1 MVEYAELQ
9 VTSNYSFLRGAS
21 HPGELVL
28 QAAALGH
35 SAIAITDRNSLAGVV
50 RAHVAAKKAGLRLVV
65 GCRLDLQDAPS
76 LLVFPQ
82 DRAAYGRLS
91 QLLTIGKRRTEKGDC
106 RLYLADIL
114 DGKTF
119 QGGAGQMVIAL
130 PPEKLDAAHD
140 KHLLKLKYK
149 FQNNLYLSVKHNYY
163 GDDFRRIYALTARA
177 KQAGISI
184 VATNDVHYHV
194 PERRRLHDVLSCI
207 REHCPLTEAGYKLM
221 ANSERHLKSPKEMAR
236 LFTDYPATVENT
248 QQIVTACTF
257 NLDELRYEYPV
268 EPVPEGRSPQEELV
282 RLTGSGA
289 KERYPRGVPEKVQKQ
304 IDHELDL
311 IGELNYAPYFLTIY
325 DIIRFARGRRILCQ
339 GRGSAA
345 NSAVCYCI
353 GITSVDPA
361 RIDLLFERFV
371 SAERDEPPDIDVDFE
386 HERREEVIQ
395 YIYEKYG
402 RDRASLTATV
412 ISYRMRSAI
421 REVSKVMGLSEDTIQ
436 AMTGLAWRH
445 IKGEVPEDEHIRKAG
460 LDPTDET
467 LRMTIDLAREIQGFP
482 RHLSQHPGGFVIT
495 KGPLDTV
502 VPVENAAM
510 EDRTVIEWDKDDLDA
525 LGMLKIDVLGLGMLT
540 CIRKAFDLIHR
551 HHGRKM
557 GLADV
562 PDEDPLVYDMLCEG
576 DSVGVFQVESR
587 AQMAML
593 PRLKP
598 REFYDLVIE
607 VAIVRPGPIQGDM
620 VHPYL
625 RRRNGEEAVEFP
637 SKELEEV
644 LGKTMGV
651 PLFQEQAMKIAIVA
665 AGFTPNEADGLR
677 RAMATFRHTGT
688 IPSFKGKFID
698 GMIGRGYDPGFSERC
713 FRQIEGFADYGF
725 PESHSAS
732 FALLVYISA
741 WIKCHYPAVF
751 AAAILNSQPMGFYAP
766 AQLVR
771 DAREHGVEVRP
782 PDINDSEWECTLEP
796 AYGEAPEMTKGHE
809 EWRDPL
815 DLDMAVRLGF
825 RQIKGFREDDAD
837 LLVDR
842 RENGYREVADLRSR
856 GQLNKA
862 ALDKLARADAFQSLG
877 LDRRQALWSVTGLTD
892 AAPLP
897 LFEAMDEQ
905 EIQAEPAVTLPEISL
920 GETVADDYRAMKL
933 SLKAHPMNFLR
944 DGFAN
949 RKFITCDKLT
959 EYQPDDWIRI
969 AGVVLIRQ
977 RPGSAKGVVF
987 ITIED
992 ETGVA
997 NIIVWPHT
1005 LERYRKTVL
1014 GSCLIGIEGRL
1025 QREGIVT
1032 HIVAHKLYD
1041 HAHRLNELVSGPH
1054 DFPGP
1059 PDEFKRPIYND
1070 RRDPREVLGKKPRVL
1085 PGSRD
1090 FR

>member
-9 VTSNYSFLRGAS
+9 VTSNFSFLRGAS
-21 HPGELVL
+21 HPSELVL

-50 RAHVAAKKAGLRLVV
+50 RAHVAAKEAGLRLVV
-65 GCRLDLQDAPS
+65 GCRLDLRDAPS
-76 LLVFPQ
+76 LLVFPR

-91 QLLTIGKRRTEKGDC
+91 QLLTIGKRRAEKGDC

-114 DGKTF
+114 DGETF
-119 QGGAGQMVIAL
+119 QGGAGQTAVAL

-140 KHLLKLKYK
+140 RHLLKLRNK

-163 GDDFRRIYALTARA
+163 GDDFRRIYALAARA
-177 KQAGISI
+177 KQAGIPI

-194 PERRRLHDVLSCI
+194 PERRPLQDVLTCI
-207 REHCPLTEAGYKLM
+207 RERCPLSDAGYKLM
-221 ANSERHLKSPKEMAR
+221 ANSERHLKSPEEMAR
-236 LFTDYPATVENT
+236 LFADYPAAIENT
-248 QQIVTACTF
+248 QRIAAACTF

-282 RLTGSGA
+282 RLTGIGA
-289 KERYPRGVPEKVQKQ
+289 RERYPRGVPEKVQKQ
-304 IDHELDL
+304 IGHELDL
-311 IGELNYAPYFLTIY
+311 IGELGYAPYFLTIY

-345 NSAVCYCI
+345 NSAVCYCL
-353 GITSVDPA
+353 GITAVDPA

-395 YIYEKYG
+395 YVYGKYG

-436 AMTGLAWRH
+436 AVTSLAWRH
-445 IKGEVPEDEHIRKAG
+445 IKSEVPEDEHIRKAG
-460 LDPTDET
+460 LDPADET
-467 LRMTIDLAREIQGFP
+467 LRMTIGLAREIQGFP

-562 PDEDPLVYDMLCEG
+562 PAEDPLVYDMLCEG

-625 RRRNGEEAVEFP
+625 RRRNGEEPVAFP
-637 SKELEEV
+637 SKELEDV

-665 AGFTPNEADGLR
+665 AGFTPSEADGLR
-677 RAMATFRHTGT
+677 RAMATFRR
-688 IPSFKGKFID
+688 IPAPSPASRDKFID
-698 GMIGRGYDPGFSERC
+698 GMVGRGYDPD
-713 FRQIEGFADYGF
+713 FRR
-725 PESHSAS
+725 
-732 FALLVYISA
+732 ALLQADRGLRRLRLPGIPLGEL
-741 WIKCHYPAVF
+741 C
-751 AAAILNSQPMGFYAP
+751 AAGL
-766 AQLVR
+766 
-771 DAREHGVEVRP
+771 H
-782 PDINDSEWECTLEP
+782 
-796 AYGEAPEMTKGHE
+796 
-809 EWRDPL
+809 
-815 DLDMAVRLGF
+815 
-825 RQIKGFREDDAD
+825 
-837 LLVDR
+837 
-842 RENGYREVADLRSR
+842 
-856 GQLNKA
+856 
-862 ALDKLARADAFQSLG
+862 LG
-877 LDRRQALWSVTGLTD
+877 LDQV
-892 AAPLP
+892 PLP
-897 LFEAMDEQ
+897 GGVRRRHPEF
-905 EIQAEPAVTLPEISL
+905 PAHGLL
-920 GETVADDYRAMKL
+920 
-933 SLKAHPMNFLR
+933 
-944 DGFAN
+944 
-949 RKFITCDKLT
+949 C
-959 EYQPDDWIRI
+959 
-969 AGVVLIRQ
+969 AGAAGARCPGARGRGPPARHQRQ
-977 RPGSAKGVVF
+977 RMGMYARAG
-987 ITIED
+987 
-992 ETGVA
+992 
-997 NIIVWPHT
+997 
-1005 LERYRKTVL
+1005 L
-1014 GSCLIGIEGRL
+1014 
-1025 QREGIVT
+1025 
-1032 HIVAHKLYD
+1032 
-1041 HAHRLNELVSGPH
+1041 
-1054 DFPGP
+1054 
-1059 PDEFKRPIYND
+1059 
-1070 RRDPREVLGKKPRVL
+1070 RRGA
-1085 PGSRD
+1085 RD
-1090 FR
+1090 DQGT